1 MTYRQWLPASIEVNL
16 LITNNSHV
24 LTGLEYLVQKG
35 ATSWAAVSID
45 LPRPCILIHHAEKDG
60 PAWVSQTIVLWRSQD
75 VLSMCRDVK
84 ANKSRKIW
92 SVAMLRFDKEA
103 NKHELSLTQIKEIR
117 AVDSGRTG
125 VALPVYV
132 TTTNDRI
139 DERGSVCSGNART
152 DVEKL
157 WHAPR
162 KRSAPRSIT

>member
-1 MTYRQWLPASIEVNL
+1 M

-24 LTGLEYLVQKG
+24 LTGFEYLVQNG
-35 ATSWAAVSID
+35 ATAWAAVSID
-45 LPRPCILIHHAEKDG
+45 LPWPCILIHHAEKFG
-60 PAWVSQTIVLWRSQD
+60 RAWVSQTILLWRAQD

-92 SVAMLRFDKEA
+92 SIAMLRSANEA
-103 NKHELSLTQIKEIR
+103 NKHELSLTQIREIR
-117 AVDSGRTG
+117 ATGSGRTG

-132 TTTNDRI
+132 TATNDRI
-139 DERGSVCSGNART
+139 DERGSVCSGNALM

-162 KRSAPRSIT
+162 KRSAT